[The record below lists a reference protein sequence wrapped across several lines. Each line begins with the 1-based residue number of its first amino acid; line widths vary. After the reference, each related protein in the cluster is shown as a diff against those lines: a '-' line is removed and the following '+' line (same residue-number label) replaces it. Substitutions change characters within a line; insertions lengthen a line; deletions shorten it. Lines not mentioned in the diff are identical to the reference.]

1 MFWIA
6 ATLLASAL
14 QTVRNGVQRGLT
26 GSLGTLGAT
35 YVRFLYGLPFAVLF
49 LLLVA
54 VGTGEALPAIGGW
67 SALYALGAGLA
78 QILATA
84 LMLWTMKSRSFA
96 VTTAIIKTEPVLV
109 ALAGLVLLGEVLHPL
124 ALGGILVATLGVLLL
139 SRLGGAQT
147 AGPKSVLSGI
157 MAAAFFAL
165 SAVGFRAAI
174 LELPSGSPVLRS
186 SMVLVLGLLLQSAM
200 LIAYLVMFDRGT
212 LRKVASAWRQSL
224 PAGVAGA
231 LASQFWFIG
240 FALTSAANV
249 RTLALVEILFA
260 QAFAWITSR
269 AVPERRDLLGM
280 LVLVAGLLVLL
291 IHS

>member
-6 ATLLASAL
+6 ATLTAAAL

-26 GSLGTLGAT
+26 GTLGTMGAT
-35 YVRFLYGLPFAVLF
+35 YVRFLYGLPFAILF
-49 LLLVA
+49 LLLV
-54 VGTGEALPAIGGW
+54 VLGTGEPLPAIGGW
-67 SALYALGAGLA
+67 AVLFALGAGLS

-109 ALAGLVLLGEVLHPL
+109 ALAGLLLLGEVLPPL
-124 ALGGILVATLGVLLL
+124 ALLGIVVATLGVLLL
-139 SRLGGAQT
+139 SRLGGAQA
-147 AGPKSVLSGI
+147 AGPKSVLTGI
-157 MAAAFFAL
+157 LAAAFFAL

-186 SMVLVLGLLLQSAM
+186 SVVLVLGLGLQSALLVGWM
-200 LIAYLVMFDRGT
+200 LLFDRAT
-212 LRKVASAWRQSL
+212 LRKVAGAWRQSL
-224 PAGVAGA
+224 PAGFAGA
-231 LASQFWFIG
+231 AASQFWFIG

-260 QAFAWITSR
+260 QAFAWVTSR

-280 LVLVAGLLVLL
+280 AVLVVGLLLL
-291 IHS
+291 LLNS